1 MGPVERAFSAPGKAL
16 IAGGYLV
23 LYPEYDSYVTALS
36 SRMHALVRGQE
47 TEKHIRK
54 ITIESSQFAE
64 GIWSYDLDSN
74 IPFGNIK
81 EVHGRRNPFLEAT
94 LMCVLAFVDADSR
107 PGFDITIR
115 IFSDPGYHT
124 RDDTTTRVSSNGK
137 RQFLYHKKKINEV
150 AKTGLGSSAGLV
162 SVVTAALLSYF
173 TGNRDVDSLRNTVH
187 NCTQIAH
194 CHAQK
199 KIGSGFDVAA
209 AVYGSIVYRR
219 FQPSLIDEILK
230 HEFHSMQG
238 DSTLALDYKN
248 SLQSIVGSDWHF
260 KIEKCAL
267 PPGVRLVMGDVLVGS
282 ETPKLVSLVL
292 KWKQE
297 NPVEGE
303 KLFESLNKAN
313 GSLIAALSLLHELQR
328 ANEAAYSATLK
339 DYQVAMKGGAG
350 MAEVNPLRRVSAAIA
365 TVRDHLRALTTA
377 TGADIE
383 PPSQTALLDRCSRL
397 PGVLGGV
404 VPGAGGFDAICLLVL
419 EDAIPTMLQTTEKD
433 QSFSNVKWLPLHEE
447 SDGLLETS
455 PEDYAGL

>member
-1 MGPVERAFSAPGKAL
+1 MEPIERAFSAPGKAL
-16 IAGGYLV
+16 LAGGYLV
-23 LYPEYDSYVTALS
+23 LYPEYDAYVTALS
-36 SRMHALVRGQE
+36 SRMHALVRGQA
-47 TEKHIRK
+47 TEKRMRRI
-54 ITIESSQFAE
+54 IIESSQFAE
-64 GIWSYDLDSN
+64 GVWSYDLDVN

-81 EVHGRRNPFLEAT
+81 EIHGRRNPFLEAT

-107 PGFDITIR
+107 PEFDIKIR
-115 IFSDPGYHT
+115 IFSDSGYHT
-124 RDDTTTRVSSNGK
+124 REATTTRESSNGK

-173 TGNRDVDSLRNTVH
+173 IGNRDIDSLRKTVH

-194 CHAQK
+194 CHAQM

-219 FQPSLIDEILK
+219 FKPSLIEEILK

-238 DSTLALDYKN
+238 NSSLALDYKN
-248 SLQSIVGSDWHF
+248 AIQRIVDSDWHF

-267 PPGVRLVMGDVLVGS
+267 PPGIRLIMGDVLVGS

-313 GSLIAALSLLHELQR
+313 GSLISALSLLHELQR
-328 ANEAAYSATLK
+328 ANPAAYSAMLK
-339 DYQVAMKGGAG
+339 DYLVTLKGGTRKAD
-350 MAEVNPLRRVSAAIA
+350 VSPLRKVSAAIA
-365 TVRDHLRALTTA
+365 TMREHLRALTAA
-377 TGADIE
+377 TGANIE

-397 PGVLGGV
+397 PGVIGGV

-419 EDAIPTMLQTTEKD
+419 EEAIPSMLQTTEND

-447 SDGLLETS
+447 GDGLLETS
-455 PEDYAGL
+455 PDDYAGL